1 MRMGLWRVRMAGLAI
16 LAILVVAALA
26 GCGAPA
32 PNQWQNIGPG
42 NAAINTLAS
51 DPHIRGI
58 IYAGGSDGTTYVARG
73 DRSGQFVP
81 SGASPGHGPVN
92 VIFPNPLSDGAVYA
106 GTAGGFYASS
116 DYGQHYAARNNG
128 LPAGASVTAI
138 TTGASASTLFAS
150 VAQQGLYTSG
160 DSGNTWHLVTPA
172 ATNATSVRLPSGA
185 VVQSLLWDNS
195 AKALYAG
202 VSGDSAGIY
211 FSHDQGASWHGDANG
226 LPAKTEAYALI
237 MMGAGG
243 VAPKGQTLYA
253 GTSAGVFAL
262 TGTGTGT
269 GSGAKW
275 QPVGS
280 GLPSGSVYSLATYP
294 PTPGLIY
301 AGTGQTVYSS
311 TDGGQH
317 WNKVA
322 DGLAHDVP
330 AIVIVPGQKT
340 PTVTFVAAGQIARYP
355 PGASGGDGGIF
366 GTVIVLLIVGF
377 AAWFVLRRYG
387 FAPGLSDIR
396 RRVPRPGS

>member
-1 MRMGLWRVRMAGLAI
+1 MRMGLWRVRVAGLAI
-16 LAILVVAALA
+16 LALAALA

-42 NAAINTLAS
+42 NAEINTLAS

-58 IYAGGSDGTTYVARG
+58 IYAGGSDGTMYVARG

-81 SGASPGHGPVN
+81 SGASPGHGPIN
-92 VIFPNPLSDGAVYA
+92 VIFPNPFTDGAVYA

-116 DYGQHYAARNNG
+116 DYGQHYAAHNNG

-138 TTGASASTLFAS
+138 TTGADATTLFAS
-150 VAQQGLYTSG
+150 VAQRGLYMSG
-160 DSGNTWHLVTPA
+160 DSGNTWRLVTPA
-172 ATNATSVRLPSGA
+172 AATATTGPLPPSA
-185 VVQSLLWDNS
+185 TVQSLLWDNS

-202 VSGDSAGIY
+202 VSGDSAGMY
-211 FSHDQGASWHGDANG
+211 VSHDQGVSWRGDANG
-226 LPAKTEAYALI
+226 LAAKTEVYSLI
-237 MMGAGG
+237 TMGAGG

-262 TGTGTGT
+262 TDA

-275 QPVGS
+275 QPIGS
-280 GLPSGSVYSLATYP
+280 GLPAGTVYSLATYP
-294 PTPGLIY
+294 PMPGLIY
-301 AGTGQTVYSS
+301 AGAGQTVYSS

-322 DGLAHDVP
+322 DSLTHDVP
-330 AIVIVPGQKT
+330 AIVIVPGQNT

-366 GTVIVLLIVGF
+366 GTLIVLLIVGF

-387 FAPGLSDIR
+387 FAPGLSDVR
-396 RRVPRPGS
+396 RRAARRGN